1 MKTNREY
8 KRRFPWFSAS
18 LGVIALA
25 SVATLFVS
33 GQLNAGQGEFGLFV
47 RQVFDRLTTA
57 QAAMGRDGQYEVSL
71 AEAGHEDGLV
81 VSGFPSYASAT
92 LPLVRDQKTRAVRLV
107 LSGRQDVSPEA
118 VTALRVTV
126 NGRRVMERVLA
137 PGQRDFDWVFDLSD
151 QLDGFTQARIGVQ
164 LAGDVSAQVCHSDRS
179 MGAVVSLAP
188 HSGLEIE
195 LEGPLTSVRDVLA
208 LSPRHVVIAM
218 DDGDDWFEIA
228 TRLGARLNRNG
239 FVVTMM
245 DLADATAA
253 VEAGLEGVVLAG
265 SRENLQRAG
274 FQPVGEGAPAGASLW
289 RRAGAT
295 MVAVTDPE
303 RTDTVRFLT
312 SELSTIAR
320 GASVDPVQF
329 LSANGPAMLSLNA
342 LGVDTSVQQVA
353 DRREWRFDYELANA
367 PQGRIA
373 DGVGLDFRLPD
384 GPSGMTTVA
393 HVALNG
399 QLIDSRRLNGSGQ
412 VRYRV
417 DLPAQV
423 QGLNNE
429 IAVALQRQRED
440 GGCEISQ
447 QRYPV
452 QLASDSALL
461 FDGAHEGRG
470 FTGLPERFA
479 DGLDVRLPDMMSA
492 QQRLIVARVTAE
504 ALALF
509 APADTRL
516 SYQFVPTDNGQSEPV
531 QRPFLAINNA
541 PANVQS
547 PLRVYADR
555 LVMQAGEGMDVDV
568 RALSNLTLLQ
578 VARAEIAP
586 AAPNAAPRYA
596 PGLVVHAIDDAPS
609 MLGAHLGLDDLS
621 IIHADGVAMT
631 PGGQAMT
638 QVVGFQ

>member
-57 QAAMGRDGQYEVSL
+57 QAALGRDGHYEVTL
-71 AEAGHEDGLV
+71 ADAGHEDGLV
-81 VSGFPSYASAT
+81 VSGYPSYASAT
-92 LPLVRDQKTRAVRLV
+92 LPLVRDQKSRAVRLV
-107 LSGRQDVSPEA
+107 LQGRQDVSEEA

-126 NGRRVMERVLA
+126 NGRRVMERVLS
-137 PGQRDFDWVFDLSD
+137 PGQRDFNWIFDLSD
-151 QLDGFTQARIGVQ
+151 QVDGSTEARIGVQ
-164 LAGDVSAQVCHSDRS
+164 LAGDVSAEVCHSDRS
-179 MGAVVSLAP
+179 MGAVLSLAP
-188 HSGLEIE
+188 GSGLEIE
-195 LEGPLTSVRDVLA
+195 LQGPLTSVRDVLA
-208 LSPRHVVIAM
+208 LTPRHVVIAM
-218 DDGDDWFEIA
+218 DEGEDWFEIA

-245 DLADATAA
+245 DIADAPAA
-253 VEAGLEGVVLAG
+253 VEAGLEGVILAA
-265 SRENLQRAG
+265 SRENLQRSG
-274 FQPVGEGAPAGASLW
+274 FQPVGDGAPAGASLW

-295 MVAVTDPE
+295 MVAITDPE
-303 RTDTVRFLT
+303 RIDTIRFLT

-320 GASVDPVQF
+320 GVSVDPVQF
-329 LSANGPAMLSLNA
+329 LASQGPAVLTLEA
-342 LGVDTSVQQVA
+342 LGVDTSVQQIS
-353 DRREWRFDYELANA
+353 DRREWLFSYELANA
-367 PQGRIA
+367 PYGRVA

-384 GPSGMTTVA
+384 GPGGVTNVA

-399 QLIDSRRLNGSGQ
+399 QLIDSRRLGGSGQ

-417 DLPAQV
+417 DLPPRG
-423 QGLNNE
+423 QGLTNE

-452 QLASDSALL
+452 QLSSDSALL
-461 FDGAHEGRG
+461 FDGARNERG
-470 FTGLPERFA
+470 FTALPEQFA
-479 DGLDVRLPDMMSA
+479 GGLEVRLPDIMSA
-492 QQRLIVARVTAE
+492 QQRLVMARVTAE
-504 ALALF
+504 AVALF
-509 APADTRL
+509 APADAVL
-516 SYQFVPTDNGQSEPV
+516 SYRFVQTDNGRSEPV
-531 QRPFLAINNA
+531 EGPFLAVNNS
-541 PANVQS
+541 PSNVQS

-555 LVMQAGEGMDVDV
+555 LVLQGREGMDVDV

-578 VARAEIAP
+578 VSSAQIASSG
-586 AAPNAAPRYA
+586 PNAETVYA

-609 MLGAHLGLDDLS
+609 MLGAHLGQDS
-621 IIHADGVAMT
+621 MAIIHADGVAMT
-631 PGGQAMT
+631 PGGQG
-638 QVVGFQ
+638 VPNIVGFE

>member
-33 GQLNAGQGEFGLFV
+33 GQLNAGHGEFGLFV

-57 QAAMGRDGQYEVSL
+57 QAALGRDGLYEVSF
-71 AEAGHEDGLV
+71 ADAGHEDGLV
-81 VSGFPSYASAT
+81 VSGYPSYASAT
-92 LPLVRDQKTRAVRLV
+92 LPLVRDQKTRALRLV
-107 LSGRQDVSPEA
+107 LNGRQDVSNEA

-137 PGQRDFDWVFDLSD
+137 PGQRDFNWVFDLTD
-151 QLDGFTQARIGVQ
+151 QLDGSTEARVGVQ
-164 LAGDVSAQVCHSDRS
+164 LAGDVSAEVCHSDRS
-179 MGAVVSLAP
+179 MGAVLSLDP
-188 HSGLEIE
+188 NSGVEIE
-195 LEGPLTSVRDVLA
+195 LDGPLTSVRDVLA
-208 LSPRHVVIAM
+208 LTPRHVVIAL

-245 DLADATAA
+245 DIADAPLA
-253 VEAGLEGVVLAG
+253 VEAGLEGVILAA

-274 FQPVGEGAPAGASLW
+274 FQPVGDGAPAGASLW

-303 RTDTVRFLT
+303 RIDTIRFLT

-320 GASVDPVQF
+320 GVSVDPVQF
-329 LSANGPAMLSLNA
+329 LSTQGPAVLTLEA
-342 LGVDTSVQQVA
+342 LGVDTSMQQVS

-367 PQGRIA
+367 PHGRVA

-384 GPSGMTTVA
+384 GPSGVTTVA

-399 QLIDSRRLNGSGQ
+399 QLIDSRRLAGAGQ

-417 DLPAQV
+417 DLPAQG
-423 QGLNNE
+423 QGLTNE
-429 IAVALQRQRED
+429 IAVALQRQRDD

-452 QLASDSALL
+452 QLSSDSALL
-461 FDGAHEGRG
+461 FDGARNERG
-470 FTGLPERFA
+470 FTALPQSFANGLE
-479 DGLDVRLPDMMSA
+479 VRLPDMMSA
-492 QQRLIVARVTAE
+492 QQRLVMARVAAE
-504 ALALF
+504 TLALF
-509 APADTRL
+509 APADTVL
-516 SYQFVPTDNGQSEPV
+516 SYRFVPTDNGRSEPV
-531 QRPFLAINNA
+531 GRPFLAINNA

-568 RALSNLTLLQ
+568 RALSDLTLLQ
-578 VARAEIAP
+578 VSRAELSPAELNGAP
-586 AAPNAAPRYA
+586 VYV

-609 MLGAHLGLDDLS
+609 MLGAYLGQGTTA

-631 PGGQAMT
+631 PGAQGAPN
-638 QVVGFQ
+638 VLGFE

>member
-57 QAAMGRDGQYEVSL
+57 QAALGRDGQYEVSF
-71 AEAGHEDGLV
+71 ADAGHEDGLV
-81 VSGFPSYASAT
+81 VSGYPSYASAT
-92 LPLVRDQKTRAVRLV
+92 LPLVRDQKSRAVRLV
-107 LSGRQDVSPEA
+107 LNGRQDVSVEA

-137 PGQRDFDWVFDLSD
+137 PGQRDFNWVFDLSD
-151 QLDGFTQARIGVQ
+151 IVDGSTEARIGVQ
-164 LAGDVSAQVCHSDRS
+164 LAGDVSAEVCHSDRS
-179 MGAVVSLAP
+179 MGAVLSLAP
-188 HSGLEIE
+188 ESGLEIE
-195 LEGPLTSVRDVLA
+195 LQGPLTSVRDVLA
-208 LSPRHVVIAM
+208 LTPRHVVIAM
-218 DDGDDWFEIA
+218 DEGDDWFEIS

-239 FVVTMM
+239 FVVSMM

-253 VEAGLEGVVLAG
+253 VESGLEGVILAA

-274 FQPVGEGAPAGASLW
+274 FQPVGDSAAAGASLW

-295 MVAVTDPE
+295 MVAVTDAE
-303 RTDTVRFLT
+303 RIDTIRFLT

-320 GASVDPVQF
+320 GVSVDPVQF
-329 LSANGPAMLSLNA
+329 LNAQGPAVLSLEA
-342 LGVDTSVQQVA
+342 LGVDTSVQQVS

-367 PQGRIA
+367 PRGRAA

-384 GPSGMTTVA
+384 GPVGVTTVA

-399 QLIDSRRLNGSGQ
+399 QLIDSRRLAGAGQ

-417 DLPAQV
+417 DLPENG
-423 QGLNNE
+423 QGLTNE

-452 QLASDSALL
+452 QLSSESALL
-461 FDGAHEGRG
+461 FDGSGRERG
-470 FTGLPERFA
+470 FTALPEQFA
-479 DGLDVRLPDMMSA
+479 GGLDVRLPDMMSA
-492 QQRLIVARVTAE
+492 RQRLVMARVTAE

-509 APADTRL
+509 APADAAL
-516 SYQFVPTDNGQSEPV
+516 SYRFVPTDNGRSEPV
-531 QRPFLAINNA
+531 DRPFLAINNA

-578 VARAEIAP
+578 GSSAELAP
-586 AAPNAAPRYA
+586 TEANSRPRYA

-609 MLGAHLGLDDLS
+609 MLGAYLGPDSLA
-621 IIHADGVAMT
+621 IIHADGVAMA
-631 PGGQAMT
+631 PGGQGLPN
-638 QVVGFQ
+638 VVGFE

>member
-57 QAAMGRDGQYEVSL
+57 QAALGRDGQYQVSF
-71 AEAGHEDGLV
+71 ADAGHEDGLV
-81 VSGFPSYASAT
+81 VSGYPSYASAT

-107 LSGRQDVSPEA
+107 LNGRQDVSQDA

-137 PGQRDFDWVFDLSD
+137 PGQRDFNWVFDLSD
-151 QLDGFTQARIGVQ
+151 QLDGSTEARIGVQ
-164 LAGDVSAQVCHSDRS
+164 LAGDVSAEVCHSDRS
-179 MGAVVSLAP
+179 MGAVLSLAP
-188 HSGLEIE
+188 DSGLEIE
-195 LEGPLTSVRDVLA
+195 LQGPLTSVRDVLA
-208 LSPRHVVIAM
+208 LTPRHVVIAL
-218 DDGDDWFEIA
+218 DQGDDWFEIS

-239 FVVTMM
+239 FAVTMM

-253 VEAGLEGVVLAG
+253 VESGLEGVILAG

-274 FQPVGEGAPAGASLW
+274 FMPVGEGAPAGASLW

-303 RTDTVRFLT
+303 RIDTVRFLT

-329 LSANGPAMLSLNA
+329 LSAQGPAVLTLDA
-342 LGVDTSVQQVA
+342 LGVDTSVQQVS
-353 DRREWRFDYELANA
+353 DRREWRFTYELANA
-367 PQGRIA
+367 PEGRVA
-373 DGVGLDFRLPD
+373 EGVGLDFRLPD
-384 GPSGMTTVA
+384 GPSGVTTVA

-399 QLIDSRRLNGSGQ
+399 QLIDSRRLGGSGQ

-417 DLPAQV
+417 DLPAQG

-429 IAVALQRQRED
+429 IAIALQRQRED

-461 FDGAHEGRG
+461 FDAGPQGRG
-470 FTGLPERFA
+470 FTALPAQFA
-479 DGLDVRLPDMMSA
+479 RGLDVRLPDMMSSG
-492 QQRLIVARVTAE
+492 QRLVIARVTAE

-509 APADTRL
+509 APSDAVL
-516 SYQFVPTDNGQSEPV
+516 NYQFVASDNGRSEPV
-531 QRPFLAINNA
+531 ERPFLAINTT
-541 PANVQS
+541 PANVRS

-568 RALSNLTLLQ
+568 RALSDLTLLQ
-578 VARAEIAP
+578 VSSAELASDEP
-586 AAPNAAPRYA
+586 QAAPRYA

-609 MLGAHLGLDDLS
+609 MLGAHLGQDSLA
-621 IIHADGVAMT
+621 IIHADGVAIA
-631 PGGQAMT
+631 PGGQGLPN
-638 QVVGFQ
+638 VVGFE

>member
-33 GQLNAGQGEFGLFV
+33 GQLNAGHGEFGLFV

-57 QAAMGRDGQYEVSL
+57 QAALGRDGRYDVSF
-71 AEAGHEDGLV
+71 ADAGHADGLV
-81 VSGFPSYASAT
+81 VSGYPSYASAT

-107 LSGRQDVSPEA
+107 LEGRQDVSLDA

-137 PGQRDFDWVFDLSD
+137 PGQRDFNWVFDLTD
-151 QLDGFTQARIGVQ
+151 QLDGSTEARVAVQ
-164 LAGDVSAQVCHSDRS
+164 LAGDVSAEVCHSDRS
-179 MGAVVSLAP
+179 MGAVLTLDP
-188 HSGLEIE
+188 RSGMEIE

-208 LSPRHVVIAM
+208 LTPRHVVIAM
-218 DDGDDWFEIA
+218 DEGQDWFEIS

-245 DLADATAA
+245 DLADAMAA
-253 VEAGLEGVVLAG
+253 VDSGLEGVILAG

-274 FQPVGEGAPAGASLW
+274 FQPVGQGAPAGASLW
-289 RRAGAT
+289 RRAGGT

-303 RTDTVRFLT
+303 RIDTVRFLT

-320 GASVDPVQF
+320 GVSVDPVQF
-329 LSANGPAMLSLNA
+329 FSARGPAVLTLDA
-342 LGVDTSVQQVA
+342 LGVDTSVQQVS
-353 DRREWRFDYELANA
+353 DRREWRFDYDLASA
-367 PQGRIA
+367 PHGRVA

-384 GPSGMTTVA
+384 GPVGVTTVA

-399 QLIDSRRLNGSGQ
+399 QLIDSRRLGGSGQ

-417 DLPAQV
+417 DLPAQG
-423 QGLNNE
+423 QGLSNE
-429 IAVALQRQRED
+429 IAVALQRQRD
-440 GGCEISQ
+440 DDGCEISQ

-461 FDGAHEGRG
+461 FEGDRDERG
-470 FTGLPERFA
+470 FTALPGAFA
-479 DGLDVRLPDMMSA
+479 EGLDVRLPDLMSTD
-492 QQRLIVARVTAE
+492 QRLVMARVTSE

-509 APADTRL
+509 APAEADL
-516 SYQFVPTDNGQSEPV
+516 SYRFVPTDNGRSEPV
-531 QRPFLAINNA
+531 GRPFLAINNA
-541 PANVQS
+541 PGNVSS

-555 LVMQAGEGMDVDV
+555 LVMQSGGGLDVDV
-568 RALSNLTLLQ
+568 RALSDLTLLQ
-578 VARAEIAP
+578 VSEAEIAP
-586 AAPNAAPRYA
+586 SGAQAAPVYI

-609 MLGAHLGLDDLS
+609 MLGAHLGQDDIA
-621 IIHADGVAMT
+621 IIHADGVSMS
-631 PGGQAMT
+631 PGGAGASNIM
-638 QVVGFQ
+638 GFE

>member
-57 QAAMGRDGQYEVSL
+57 QAALGRDDQYEVSL
-71 AEAGHEDGLV
+71 ADAGHEDGLI
-81 VSGFPSYASAT
+81 VSGYPSYASAT
-92 LPLVRDQKTRAVRLV
+92 LPLVRDQKSRSVRLV
-107 LSGRQDVSPEA
+107 LNGRQDVSNEA

-126 NGRRVMERVLA
+126 NGRRVLERVLA
-137 PGQRDFDWVFDLSD
+137 PGQRDFNWVFDLSE
-151 QLDGFTQARIGVQ
+151 QLNGSTEARIGVQ
-164 LAGDVSAQVCHSDRS
+164 LAGDVSAAVCHSDRS
-179 MGAVVSLAP
+179 MGAVLSLSP
-188 HSGLEIE
+188 DSGLEIE

-208 LSPRHVVIAM
+208 LSPRHLVIAM
-218 DDGDDWFEIA
+218 DEGDAWFEIA

-239 FVVTMM
+239 YAVEMM
-245 DLADATAA
+245 DLGDAQAA
-253 VEAGLEGVVLAG
+253 VEAGLEGVILAG
-265 SRENLQRAG
+265 SRETLQRAG

-303 RTDTVRFLT
+303 RIDTIRFLT

-320 GASVDPVQF
+320 GVSVDPVQF
-329 LSANGPAMLSLNA
+329 LSVQGPAVLTFDA
-342 LGVDTSVQQVA
+342 LGVDTSVQQVS
-353 DRREWRFDYELANA
+353 DRREWRLDYELANA
-367 PQGRIA
+367 PAGRVA
-373 DGVGLDFRLPD
+373 DGIGLDFRLPD
-384 GPSGMTTVA
+384 GPSGVTTVA

-399 QLIDSRRLNGSGQ
+399 QLIDSRRLASSGQ

-417 DLPAQV
+417 DLPTEA
-423 QGLNNE
+423 QGLTNE
-429 IAVALQRQRED
+429 IAIALQRQRED

-452 QLASDSALL
+452 QLASESALL
-461 FDGAHEGRG
+461 FEDAGRARG
-470 FTGLPERFA
+470 FTALPELFA
-479 DGLDVRLPDMMSA
+479 QGLEVRLPDMMGGP
-492 QQRLIVARVTAE
+492 QRLVMARTTAE

-509 APADTRL
+509 APAETGL
-516 SYQFVPTDNGQSEPV
+516 SYRFVRTDNGRSEPV
-531 QRPFLAINNA
+531 ERPFLAINTV
-541 PANVQS
+541 PDNVQS

-555 LVMQAGEGMDVDV
+555 VVLQPGSGVDVDV
-568 RALSNLTLLQ
+568 RALSDLTLLQ
-578 VARAEIAP
+578 VSTAEVAMQDPQGSMRPI
-586 AAPNAAPRYA
+586 

-609 MLGAHLGLDDLS
+609 ILGAYLGQTSLS

-631 PGGQAMT
+631 PGVQGSSNM
-638 QVVGFQ
+638 VGFE